1 MKHSFLIALAITVCV
16 FTVSRGAL
24 AHHSPSQYDQTKT
37 TTLAGTVTEF
47 HWENPHAE
55 IRMTVKDDKGNA
67 EEWSIECPPPNIL
80 HRAGWTKDSIKAGD
94 QITASGNAAKNG
106 HKVLRSEK
114 IILSNGQVLN
124 QRQD

>member
-1 MKHSFLIALAITVCV
+1 MNHRSSAALTVA
-16 FTVSRGAL
+16 FWIFATSWPAL

-37 TTLAGTVTEF
+37 TTLTGSVTEF

-67 EEWSIECPPPNIL
+67 EDWSIECPPPNIL

-94 QITASGNAAKNG
+94 TITVSGNAAKNG
-106 HKVLRSEK
+106 HKVVRSEK
-114 IILSNGQVLN
+114 IILSNGQELS